1 MKSPFIINPN
11 MRLHND
17 KFVLVWQPV
26 PEQMLA
32 QGLSLF
38 PASDCYI
45 YKKKCICSHSQID
58 EVFTIYYLPSIS
70 FKTPRFQSWLRKS
83 IKEAVINRGN
93 QVLPVELHQ
102 MEKRVGL
109 YAKSVT
115 IKKLRKAYG
124 NCNYVTGHINL
135 HTMLAL
141 LPWGIREE
149 VIIHEL
155 CHLQVHGH
163 SKKFW
168 ALLTEKLGRDS
179 ELSKLSTNLFY
190 SKYHDQISWLMR

>member
-17 KFVLVWQPV
+17 VFVLVWQPV
-26 PEQMLA
+26 PEQVLA
-32 QGLSLF
+32 QGQSLF
-38 PASDCYI
+38 PQSDCYTV
-45 YKKKCICSHSQID
+45 KKKCICFHSQMD
-58 EVFTIYYLPSIS
+58 EVFTIYYLAKIS
-70 FKTPRFQSWLRKS
+70 FETPRFQSWLRRS

-93 QVLPVELHQ
+93 QILPIELHQ
-102 MEKRVGL
+102 TEKRVDL
-109 YAKSVT
+109 YSKSVA

-124 NCNYVTGHINL
+124 NCNYVTRHINFD
-135 HTMLAL
+135 TMLVL

-155 CHLQVHGH
+155 CHLLVHGH

-168 ALLTEKLGRDS
+168 TLLTAKLGRDS
-179 ELSKLSTNLFY
+179 ELSKLSTDLFY
-190 SKYHDQISWLMR
+190 SKYHDQISWLMK